1 MLSWTRLKPVDSW
14 ELLTVDD
21 ITQVTE
27 DQTQFSLVSEF
38 DFKKRLVY
46 QELEVLFKRPFDI
59 ELQDNL
65 EILQEI
71 LAYLNSTKSFE
82 EKLVSFD
89 RKFSPEII
97 QSALVL
103 EHQMIDPKTISEK
116 KPTKM
121 FRIAPV
127 DNWALFCQEE
137 HS

>member
-1 MLSWTRLKPVDSW
+1 MTNKMLSWTRLKPVDSW

-71 LAYLNSTKSFE
+71 LAN
-82 EKLVSFD
+82 
-89 RKFSPEII
+89 
-97 QSALVL
+97 
-103 EHQMIDPKTISEK
+103 
-116 KPTKM
+116 
-121 FRIAPV
+121 
-127 DNWALFCQEE
+127 
-137 HS
+137 